1 MPVAGREVSLAVQ
14 KMLSTSTTRS
24 CGYGTAPTAS
34 SAPTGAQVPYAVLY
48 PLGLTT
54 AGPPYGQAD
63 GDARALLQVTSVA
76 TTAEQAEWMADRVR
90 TAMLGRKGG
99 GNGAYATDIV
109 IPGCAVLQR
118 ALDKEEGVAVAGG
131 IYSYVQ
137 RYVVEVTS
145 LS

>member
-1 MPVAGREVSLAVQ
+1 MPVSGREVSLAVQ
-14 KMLSTSTTRS
+14 KMLSTATTRS

-48 PLGLTT
+48 PLGLMTD
-54 AGPPYGQAD
+54 GPPYGQAD
-63 GDARALLQVTSVA
+63 GDARALLQITSVA

-90 TAMLGRKGG
+90 AAMLARKGG
-99 GNGAYATDIV
+99 TNGAYTTDIA
-109 IPGCAVLQR
+109 IPGCAVLRR

>member
-1 MPVAGREVSLAVQ
+1 MPVSGREVSLAVQ
-14 KMLSTSTTRS
+14 KMLSTATTRS

-48 PLGLTT
+48 PLGLMTD
-54 AGPPYGQAD
+54 GPPYGQAD
-63 GDARALLQVTSVA
+63 GDARALLQITSVA

-90 TAMLGRKGG
+90 AAMLARKSGT
-99 GNGAYATDIV
+99 NGAYTTDIA
-109 IPGCAVLQR
+109 IPGCAVLRR